1 MKDELMI
8 RTATG
13 LAKEL
18 KAEAIV
24 SFTKPIEIAS
34 DVPIIWVQELQL
46 DILKDLTMADILE
59 VCEQH
64 MLDAAI
70 QLYLSRRL
78 EEGLVL
84 GVFPYA
90 ILVYDLSESRNFINM
105 REYEDIVPRD
115 VMYAVLR
122 LAQEI
127 ALEGREGRSIGTAFI
142 IGDRDQIFARSRQS
156 VLNPFEGHDPAFRD
170 IRNRENWES
179 VKEFAQ
185 LDGVF
190 VVSKEGYIEAAGR
203 YLDLKTQ
210 QAALP
215 AGLGGR
221 HRAIASI
228 TKEIPSVGVTVS
240 ESGGVVR
247 VFRDGMCTLSIRS
260 DVRFKR

>member
-1 MKDELMI
+1 MNDELMM
-8 RTATG
+8 RTAIQVAT
-13 LAKEL
+13 EL
-18 KAEAIV
+18 KAAAIV
-24 SFTKPIEIAS
+24 SFTRPVEISSTTPI
-34 DVPIIWVQELQL
+34 VWVQELQL

-78 EEGLVL
+78 EDGLVV

-90 ILVYDLSESRNFINM
+90 ILIYDMAEGKNFINM
-105 REYEDIVPRD
+105 KEYEDIVPRD

-127 ALEGREGRSIGTAFI
+127 AIEGREGRSIGTAFI
-142 IGDRDQIFARSRQS
+142 IGDRDQIFSRSRQS
-156 VLNPFEGHDPAFRD
+156 VLNPFEGHDLSSRD

-179 VKEFAQ
+179 IKEFAQ

-190 VVSKEGYIEAAGR
+190 VISRDGYVLAAGR

-210 QAALP
+210 QAMLP

-247 VFRDGMCTLSIRS
+247 VFRDGICTLSMRS
-260 DVRFKR
+260 DIRVKK

>member
-1 MKDELMI
+1 MTDEALMVS
-8 RTATG
+8 TAVD
-13 LAKEL
+13 LARQVG
-18 KAEAIV
+18 ARAVV
-24 SFTKPIEIAS
+24 SFTKPVECTPSI
-34 DVPIIWVQELQL
+34 PIIWVQDLQL
-46 DILKDLTMADILE
+46 EILKDLTMHDILE

-78 EEGLVL
+78 EEGVVV

-90 ILVYDLSESRNFINM
+90 ILIYDMAEGRNFINA
-105 REYEDIVPRD
+105 REFEDIVPRD
-115 VMYAVLR
+115 VMYATLR

-127 ALEGREGRSIGTAFI
+127 AIEGREGRSIGTAFI
-142 IGDRDQIFARSRQS
+142 IGDKEAIFSRSRQS
-156 VLNPFEGHDPAFRD
+156 VLNPFEGQPPTVCDL
-170 IRNRENWES
+170 RNRENWES

-190 VVSKEGYIEAAGR
+190 VVSRDGFVLAAGR

-210 QAALP
+210 LAALP

-228 TKEIPSVGVTVS
+228 TTEIPAVGITVS

-247 VFRDGMCTLSIRS
+247 VFRDGMCRLSIRS
-260 DVRFKR
+260 DVRVQ

>member
-1 MKDELMI
+1 MNEQLMVMTAVEVARELN
-8 RTATG
+8 
-13 LAKEL
+13 AK
-18 KAEAIV
+18 AVV
-24 SFTKPIEIAS
+24 SFTRPFDCTPA
-34 DVPIIWVQELQL
+34 VPIIWVQDLQL
-46 DILKDLTMADILE
+46 DILKDLTMHDILE

-78 EEGLVL
+78 EEGMVV

-90 ILVYDLSESRNFINM
+90 ILIYDMAEGKNFINA
-105 REYEDIVPRD
+105 RDYEDLVSRD
-115 VMYAVLR
+115 VMHATLR

-127 ALEGREGRSIGTAFI
+127 AIEGREGRSIGTAFI
-142 IGDRDQIFARSRQS
+142 LGDKEAIFTRSRQS
-156 VLNPFEGHDPAFRD
+156 VLNPYEGQPPAVCD

-179 VKEFAQ
+179 IKEFAQ

-190 VVSKEGYIEAAGR
+190 AVSRDGFVLAAGR

-210 QAALP
+210 IVALP

-228 TKEIPSVGVTVS
+228 THEIPSVGITVS

-247 VFRDGMCTLSIRS
+247 VFRDGMCKLSIRA
-260 DVRFKR
+260 DVRVRG

>member
-1 MKDELMI
+1 MNEELMVS
-8 RTATG
+8 TAVE
-13 LAKEL
+13 LAQRL
-18 KAEAIV
+18 GARAVV
-24 SFTKPIEIAS
+24 SFTRPFECITP
-34 DVPIIWVQELQL
+34 VPIIWIQDLQL
-46 DILKDLTMADILE
+46 DILKDLTMHDILE

-78 EEGLVL
+78 EEGTVV

-90 ILVYDLSESRNFINM
+90 ILIYDMTEGKNFINA
-105 REYEDIVPRD
+105 RDFEDIVPRD
-115 VMYAVLR
+115 VMYATLR

-127 ALEGREGRSIGTAFI
+127 AIEGREGRSIGTAFI
-142 IGDRDQIFARSRQS
+142 IGDQEAIFSRSRQA
-156 VLNPFEGHDPAFRD
+156 VLNPFEGQVPAVCD

-179 VKEFAQ
+179 IKEFAQ

-190 VVSKEGYIEAAGR
+190 VVSREGLVVAAGR

-210 QAALP
+210 QVMLP
-215 AGLGGR
+215 PGLGGR

-228 TKEIPSVGVTVS
+228 TSEVPSVGITVS

-247 VFRDGMCTLSIRS
+247 VFRDGMCKLSIRS
-260 DVRFKR
+260 DVRVRG

>member
-1 MKDELMI
+1 MNEELMVS
-8 RTATG
+8 TAVE
-13 LAKEL
+13 LAQQL
-18 KAEAIV
+18 GAKAVV
-24 SFTKPIEIAS
+24 SFTRPFELAAT
-34 DVPIIWVQELQL
+34 VPIVWVQDLQL
-46 DILKDLTMADILE
+46 DILKDLTMHDILE

-78 EEGLVL
+78 EEGMVV

-90 ILVYDLSESRNFINM
+90 ILIYDMAEGKNFINA
-105 REYEDIVPRD
+105 RDYEDIVPRD
-115 VMYAVLR
+115 VIYSTLR

-127 ALEGREGRSIGTAFI
+127 AIEGREGRSIGTAFI
-142 IGDRDQIFARSRQS
+142 IGDRDAIFSRSRQS
-156 VLNPFEGHDPAFRD
+156 VLNPYEGQPPAVSD

-179 VKEFAQ
+179 IKEFSQ

-190 VVSKEGYIEAAGR
+190 VVSREGFVLSAGR

-210 QAALP
+210 QVMLP

-228 TKEIPSVGVTVS
+228 TSEIPAVGITIS

-247 VFRDGMCTLSIRS
+247 VFRDGMCKLSIRS
-260 DVRFKR
+260 DVRVR

>member
-1 MKDELMI
+1 M
-8 RTATG
+8 RTALQ

-18 KAEAIV
+18 GAKAVV
-24 SFTKPIEIAS
+24 SFTNPVDCAG
-34 DVPIIWVQELQL
+34 DVPVIWVQDLQL
-46 DILKDLTMADILE
+46 DILKDLTLTDILE

-78 EEGLVL
+78 EDGTVL

-90 ILVYDLSESRNFINM
+90 ILLYDMSEAKNFINV
-105 REYEDIVPRD
+105 REFEDIVPRD
-115 VMYAVLR
+115 VMYTVLR

-127 ALEGREGRSIGTAFI
+127 AIEGREGRSIGTAFI
-142 IGDRDQIFARSRQS
+142 IGDREQIFIRSRQA
-156 VLNPFEGHDPAFRD
+156 VLNPFEGQHPSVCD

-179 VKEFAQ
+179 IKEFAQ

-190 VVSKEGYIEAAGR
+190 VVSREGLVLAAGR

-210 QAALP
+210 QASLP

-228 TKEIPSVGVTVS
+228 TKEIPAIGVTVS

-247 VFRDGMCTLSIRS
+247 VFRDGMCTLTMRSDTRIRS
-260 DVRFKR
+260 